1 MTYPIQ
7 LQSIA
12 TAQPFPL
19 LFATISGAHLYGFP
33 SPDSDYDLRGVHIL
47 PLTEVIGLNTGKE
60 TIEVSELQTDFELD
74 LVTHDI
80 KKFFTLMLKRNGY
93 VLEQLFSPLIV
104 QTTGEH
110 EELMAI
116 ASHKDSASQC
126 ITRHHS
132 HHYLGFAKTQWHLLA
147 KEPQP
152 RVKPLLYL
160 YRVLLT
166 GIHLMQTG
174 EVEANL
180 VTLNQEFQLSY
191 LPDLIVQKQTGTE
204 TEALGKIDLDFHERE
219 YQRLCQCLE
228 EASQRSPLPTDS
240 SAKEAL
246 HDLLVRVR
254 LKTTT
259 S

>member
-7 LQSIA
+7 LQAIA
-12 TAQPFPL
+12 AAQPFPL

-47 PLTEVIGLNTGKE
+47 PLAEVIGLNICKE
-60 TIEVSELQTDFELD
+60 TIEVSELQQDLELD

-80 KKFFTLMLKRNGY
+80 KKFFSLMLKRNGY

-104 QTTGEH
+104 QTTVEH
-110 EELMAI
+110 EELKAI
-116 ASHKDSASQC
+116 APQC
-126 ITRHHS
+126 ITRHHN
-132 HHYLGFAKTQWHLLA
+132 HHYLGFAKTQWHLLF

-160 YRVLLT
+160 YRILLT

-180 VTLNQEFQLSY
+180 VTLNQQFQLPY
-191 LPDLIVQKQTGTE
+191 LPDLIAQKQTGTE
-204 TEALGKIDLDFHERE
+204 TEALGTIDLNFHERE

-228 EASQRSPLPTDS
+228 EANQNSHLPTDS
-240 SAKEAL
+240 SAKAAL

-254 LKTTT
+254 LGATT

>member
-1 MTYPIQ
+1 MILGQ
-7 LQSIA
+7 RLSIIA
-12 TAQPFPL
+12 AAQPFPL

-47 PLTEVIGLNTGKE
+47 PLAEVIGLSTGPE
-60 TIEVSELQTDFELD
+60 TIEVSELQADLELD
-74 LVTHDI
+74 LVTHDV

-104 QTTGEH
+104 QTTVEH
-110 EELMAI
+110 EELKAI
-116 ASHKDSASQC
+116 ASHKDSAPQC
-126 ITRHHS
+126 ITRYHS

-174 EVEANL
+174 EIEANL
-180 VTLNQEFQLSY
+180 VTLNEQFQLPY
-191 LPDLIVQKQTGTE
+191 LPELIAQKQTGTE

-228 EASQRSPLPTDS
+228 AASQQSHLPTEP
-240 SAKEAL
+240 SAKAAL

-254 LKTTT
+254 LKAIA
-259 S
+259 